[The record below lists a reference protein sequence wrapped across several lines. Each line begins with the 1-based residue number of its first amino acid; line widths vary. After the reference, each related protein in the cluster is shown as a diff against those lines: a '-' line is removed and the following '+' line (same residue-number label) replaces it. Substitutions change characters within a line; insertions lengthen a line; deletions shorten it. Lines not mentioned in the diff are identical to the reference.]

1 MLEDTSICIE
11 VFVYSVPK
19 VSRLVLVLARDFSA
33 RYGNMAEL
41 LLDPDIRVWVIV
53 PIVII
58 SLLVGI
64 IRHYVMVLLHREKNV
79 TLTQMKDSQALLR
92 SLRLRKNGGF
102 LPQPV
107 ERHTIEHRSAH
118 DFVLLDS

>member
-1 MLEDTSICIE
+1 
-11 VFVYSVPK
+11 
-19 VSRLVLVLARDFSA
+19 
-33 RYGNMAEL
+33 MAEL

-64 IRHYVMVLLHREKNV
+64 IRHYVVVLLHREKKV
-79 TLTQMKDSQALLR
+79 TLTQVKDRSAFPVSTNCVGTDSCVLLCSQALMR
-92 SLRLRKNGGF
+92 SQRLRVYGGF

-107 ERHTIEHRSAH
+107 GMAH
-118 DFVLLDS
+118 G